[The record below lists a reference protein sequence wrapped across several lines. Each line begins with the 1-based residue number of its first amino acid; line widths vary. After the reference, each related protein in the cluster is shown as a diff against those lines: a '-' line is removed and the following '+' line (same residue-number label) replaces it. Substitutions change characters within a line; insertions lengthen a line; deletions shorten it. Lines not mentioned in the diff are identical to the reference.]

1 MTLTPTDL
9 AKYPFTPQA
18 AGHVQEL
25 DHRIDEI
32 ENQEYAKI
40 VETAEQRINEAIDRR
55 QISYPLSPS
64 SEIEL
69 LSFPIAM
76 MMIASSNDQSLKKR
90 YALAEAKRAATLL
103 RREDKNKMIA
113 ISRLFNWN
121 IKPVNIYI
129 KHLEATIAGFSLDF
143 SSYLRNSTVFHES
156 KWKLV
161 NRRLLHGEVFMT
173 SEEAA
178 RLIAEEVRVN
188 IEKKLDPKIG
198 IDLPLSLI
206 NRVDKLKALY
216 SELKKTREE
225 EMPKEVTTDAFP
237 PCINRLYNTAL
248 AKQHLSHMERFT
260 LTSFLL
266 NVGMPVEKVV
276 ECFRPTSDFSEKITR
291 YQVEHIAGET
301 GSRTKYTPPQCGTL
315 RTHRICPGREDI
327 CTRIWHPL
335 SYYREKFK
343 NIKSQAQTRNAS
355 G

>member
-1 MTLTPTDL
+1 MFLTPTDL

-18 AGHVQEL
+18 AEHVQEL
-25 DHRIDEI
+25 DHRINEI
-32 ENQEYAKI
+32 ESREYIKI
-40 VETAEQRINEAIDRR
+40 VETAQRRINEAIDRR

-64 SEIEL
+64 SEVEL

-76 MMIASSNDQSLKKR
+76 MMVTSSDDNSLKKR

-103 RREDKNKMIA
+103 RREDKNKIAA
-113 ISRLFNWN
+113 ISELFNWN
-121 IKPVNIYI
+121 IKPMKIYI
-129 KHLEATIAGFSLDF
+129 KHLEATITGFSLDF

-161 NRRLLHGEVFMT
+161 NRHLVQGTVFLT

-198 IDLPLSLI
+198 IELPLSLI
-206 NRVDKLKALY
+206 SRVEKLKELY
-216 SELKKTREE
+216 SDLKKTRDE
-225 EMPKEVTTDAFP
+225 EMPKEVTIDAFP
-237 PCINRLYNTAL
+237 PCINRLYGTAL
-248 AKQHLSHMERFT
+248 AKQHLSHIERFT

-291 YQVEHIAGET
+291 YQVEHIAGEM

-327 CTRIWHPL
+327 CTRVGHPL

-343 NIKSQAQTRNAS
+343 SVKNQVQDAAR
-355 G
+355 